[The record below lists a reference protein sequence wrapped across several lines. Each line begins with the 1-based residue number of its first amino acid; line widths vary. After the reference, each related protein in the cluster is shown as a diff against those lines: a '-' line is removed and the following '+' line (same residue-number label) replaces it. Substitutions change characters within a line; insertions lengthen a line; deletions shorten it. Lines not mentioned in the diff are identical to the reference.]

1 MEYLVTIPSMHAI
14 AQPMPGSHWKGRMRD
29 GQDVGFVFGGLFD
42 PTTLKIRSVYDEPIT
57 WTMVH
62 TWAQSKRVRIAGIMK
77 VVAKDTIGTAHLS

>member
-1 MEYLVTIPSMHAI
+1 MEYLVTIPSMQAI

-42 PTTLKIRSVYDEPIT
+42 PTTLKIRSVYDEQIT

-62 TWAQSKRVRIAGIMK
+62 AWAQRVRVHVALISK
-77 VVAKDTIGTAHLS
+77 VVGKDTIGAAHLS